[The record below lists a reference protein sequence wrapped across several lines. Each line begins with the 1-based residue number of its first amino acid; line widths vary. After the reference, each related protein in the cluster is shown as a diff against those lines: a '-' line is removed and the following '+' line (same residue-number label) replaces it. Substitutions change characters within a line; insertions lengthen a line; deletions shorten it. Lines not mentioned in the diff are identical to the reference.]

1 MSKSPPYEE
10 QYQILRQ
17 YQQHFCNHF
26 FNQKL
31 TRQNSQR
38 LYLLGRTSRRFL
50 WCWLLLLF
58 FTSLEVFSFHCFST
72 SSLTLQWLHAFYTF
86 SPAHR
91 HYNFST
97 LFIFIASATVLSGCF
112 LPYTPSFVTQMRAW
126 IPTPSRIFLCACP
139 YRVVPLPAVAW
150 TWTIDVWSTRPLIY
164 QLRQWATK
172 YRVKIELLN
181 MFRLFKVMFKDY

>member
-10 QYQILRQ
+10 QYQIWRQ

-58 FTSLEVFSFHCFST
+58 HLTGGFSFIVFRRHPSPFHELSP
-72 SSLTLQWLHAFYTF
+72 SFYT
-86 SPAHR
+86 
-91 HYNFST
+91 Y
-97 LFIFIASATVLSGCF
+97 FIFSAQFIAEWFVPF
-112 LPYTPSFVTQMRAW
+112 SFELF
-126 IPTPSRIFLCACP
+126 RIFLSQLYRERYGFALFTHKLFLPCTPFPHFDTFLWLRYGQKHHIQDPPLCLPSQSCP
-139 YRVVPLPAVAW
+139 
-150 TWTIDVWSTRPLIY
+150 
-164 QLRQWATK
+164 
-172 YRVKIELLN
+172 
-181 MFRLFKVMFKDY
+181 FRLTHGLEQLIL